1 MRCYFVAVMMASLP
15 IGATG
20 TDVLSMAHL
29 HACCAATGAMLQ
41 KNAWHWME

>member
-1 MRCYFVAVMMASLP
+1 VRCYFVAVMMASLP
-15 IGATG
+15 IEATR

-41 KNAWHWME
+41 KNDWHWME